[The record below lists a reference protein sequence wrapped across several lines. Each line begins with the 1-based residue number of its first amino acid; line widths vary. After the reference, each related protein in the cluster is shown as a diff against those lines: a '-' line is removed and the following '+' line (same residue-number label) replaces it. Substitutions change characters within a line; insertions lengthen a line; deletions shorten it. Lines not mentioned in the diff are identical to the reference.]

1 MAGKGHSCIL
11 KNQEASEHSPL
22 LEFNNVIQSVRVLVT
37 CHSNDNEKHMY
48 YPLFSPLLF
57 FLVAIR
63 VRSRTVKLTGGR
75 GRKANSSCHVSH
87 SVSNKV
93 SFSRHLVSGYLN
105 AYTEPLTCWE
115 FNK

>member
-11 KNQEASEHSPL
+11 KNQEASEHSLL
-22 LEFNNVIQSVRVLVT
+22 LEFNEVIQSVHVLVT
-37 CHSNDNEKHMY
+37 CHSNYNEKHMY
-48 YPLFSPLLF
+48 YPFFSLLF
-57 FLVAIR
+57 LLVAIR
-63 VRSRTVKLTGGR
+63 VRNRTVKLTGGR

-93 SFSRHLVSGYLN
+93 SFSRYLVSGYLN
-105 AYTEPLTCWE
+105 AYTKPLTCWE